1 MERSD
6 KLKLEYAEAVVTYA
20 EALANISRIKQ
31 KMALEAILRTAE
43 ETQNHS
49 VILGEN

>member
-6 KLKLEYAEAVVTYA
+6 RLKLEYAEAVVEYS

-31 KMALEAILRTAE
+31 KMALEAILRTSE
-43 ETQNHS
+43 EAPNRS
-49 VILGEN
+49 VLLQE